1 VFCAKHSAGR
11 GVNSVQSLRNCC
23 VQGSTQV
30 DLDDGNPVTGKEHQ
44 VRFTRSNRDKFAN
57 HAITANSCCLN
68 KAFTVEVAS
77 SPTTAGSLENQDSP
91 TTDLVADQPMID
103 GGLGRHSGDVSG
115 VLRKV

>member
-11 GVNSVQSLRNCC
+11 GVNSVQSIRSSS
-23 VQGSTQV
+23 VHDSTQV
-30 DLDDGNPVTGKEHQ
+30 DLHDGNPVTGKEHQ

-57 HAITANSCCLN
+57 HAITANSCSLN

-77 SPTTAGSLENQDSP
+77 SPTTARSLENQDSP
-91 TTDLVADQPMID
+91 TTDLGVDHPMVD
-103 GGLGRHSGDVSG
+103 GGLGSHSGDVSG